1 MTRLNDHQLIQ
12 RVDDDIV
19 LIDESRGE
27 EVLIPARRVEN
38 FRSAVEYLV
47 DACATSEEEHRQ
59 DCGPTL
65 QVHGDQS
72 KIEVVDLSA
81 GEDVAV
87 PSEDWQLLIDALR
100 YLSGAEQ

>member
-19 LIDESRGE
+19 IIDEARGE
-27 EVLIPARRVEN
+27 EVLIPGRRVAN
-38 FRSAVEYLV
+38 FQASIDYLIE
-47 DACATSEEEHRQ
+47 AAASSEEEHRQ

-65 QVHGDQS
+65 QVHGDAS

-81 GEDVAV
+81 GEDVTIRA
-87 PSEDWQLLIDALR
+87 EDWDRFRTALD
-100 YLSGAEQ
+100 YLAGAGR